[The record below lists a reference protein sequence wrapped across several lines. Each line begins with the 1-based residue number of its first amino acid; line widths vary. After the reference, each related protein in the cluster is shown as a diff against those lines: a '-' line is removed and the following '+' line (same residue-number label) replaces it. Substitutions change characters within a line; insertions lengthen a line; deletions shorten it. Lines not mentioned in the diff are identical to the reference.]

1 MINEIKRA
9 VEQGFH
15 GKSVVVI
22 GDFML
27 DKYLVGNI
35 NRVSPEAPVPVV
47 ELTEEKYTLGGA
59 GNVALNLKGL
69 GITVYPVS
77 VIGDDT
83 EAEIIK
89 DILDENRISQGN
101 MFVSSEKPTIT
112 KTRIAGEQQQIV
124 RVDKEDKQEVGPCLQ
139 TKIME
144 EFKKV
149 LQNRSIDSVILSDY
163 AKGTISDEMCRFI
176 IQKSNERKIPVL
188 VDPKGKDFSRY
199 KNATFLVPN
208 EQEFMLAFGED
219 FRDDESLKNH
229 AKKLQ
234 QKLNLSHFVITRGEK
249 GMLLVNEGQSY
260 AILSS
265 AREVYDVSGAGD
277 TVIALTAAG
286 LALGLRAKE
295 TLKLANIAA
304 GYVVSK
310 FGTHPI
316 SYDELNNL
324 IHRYWVN
331 GQKVFD
337 KKTIRG
343 RLNYWRNNRQKI
355 VFTNGCF
362 DIIHAGHIHLLQKAK
377 QQGDRLIVAVNTDD
391 TVRRLKGEERPINNL
406 GDRICVLKAI
416 SYVDAVIPFS
426 EPTPLRLIQQI
437 KPDVL
442 VKGSDY
448 QEHEIVGA
456 KEVKAEGGDVVR
468 IPLVGDKSTTRL
480 ITQVLAMNE

>member
-1 MINEIKRA
+1 MINEIKRS

-15 GKSVVVI
+15 GKGVVVI

-69 GITVYPVS
+69 GVTVWPIG
-77 VIGDDT
+77 VIGNDT
-83 EAEIIK
+83 EADIIK
-89 DILDENRISQGN
+89 SIFDGNGLPKEN
-101 MFVSSEKPTIT
+101 MFVTSEKPTIT
-112 KTRIAGEQQQIV
+112 KTRIADEQQQIV
-124 RVDKEDKQEVGPCLQ
+124 RVDKENKQEIGQRLQ
-139 TKIME
+139 EKIME

-163 AKGTISDEMCRFI
+163 AKGTIGDETCRFV
-176 IQKSNERKIPVL
+176 IQKSNEMDIPVL
-188 VDPKGKDFSRY
+188 VDPKGEDFSRY
-199 KNATFLVPN
+199 KNATFLIPN
-208 EQEFMLAFGED
+208 EEEFMLAFGKD
-219 FRDDESLKNH
+219 LKDEETFNKH
-229 AKKLQ
+229 AKSLQ
-234 QKLNLSHFVITRGEK
+234 QELNLDHFVITRGEK
-249 GMLLVNEGQSY
+249 GMLLIGSNQSY
-260 AILSS
+260 NVSSS

-277 TVIALTAAG
+277 TVIAMTAAG
-286 LALGLRAKE
+286 LALGLPVKE

-316 SYDELNNL
+316 SYGELNNL
-324 IHRYWVN
+324 IHRQWLN
-331 GQKVFD
+331 GKKVFD
-337 KKTIRG
+337 SKSIQG
-343 RLNYWRNNRQKI
+343 RLNYWRNNQHKI

-362 DIIHAGHIHLLQKAK
+362 DIIHSGHIHLLQKAK

-391 TVRRLKGEERPINNL
+391 TVRQLKGEGRPINNL
-406 GDRICVLKAI
+406 EDRICVLKAI

-426 EPTPLRLIQQI
+426 EETPLRLIQQVE
-437 KPDVL
+437 PDVL

-456 KEVKAEGGDVVR
+456 NEVKADGGKVVR
-468 IPLVGDKSTTRL
+468 IPLAGGKSTTKL
-480 ITQVLAMNE
+480 ITQVLAMYE